1 MRIRNISILVVFGL
15 YILISTTRLFCSL
28 HPVIS
33 FLIEFLCNE
42 YGWTIAS
49 IHIYSPMQREFN
61 GKRNSD
67 FEMKVFIGME
77 LLAMVQIFVTN
88 AKVKDR
94 KTGSMTQ
101 ISFIESRTVFS
112 FDVVRFASELY
123 PKRFY
128 SITKKYSG

>member
-1 MRIRNISILVVFGL
+1 MRIRNVLM
-15 YILISTTRLFCSL
+15 STTRLFCSL
-28 HPVIS
+28 SSCHS
-33 FLIEFLCNE
+33 FFIEFLCNE

-94 KTGSMTQ
+94 KKTESMTQ
-101 ISFIESRTVFS
+101 ISLIKSRTVFS
-112 FDVVRFASELY
+112 FDVVGFAWELY

>member
-1 MRIRNISILVVFGL
+1 
-15 YILISTTRLFCSL
+15 
-28 HPVIS
+28 
-33 FLIEFLCNE
+33 
-42 YGWTIAS
+42 
-49 IHIYSPMQREFN
+49 MQREFN

-94 KTGSMTQ
+94 KKTESMTQ
-101 ISFIESRTVFS
+101 ISLIKSRTLLS
-112 FDVVRFASELY
+112 FDVVGFAWELY

-128 SITKKYSG
+128 SISKKYSG